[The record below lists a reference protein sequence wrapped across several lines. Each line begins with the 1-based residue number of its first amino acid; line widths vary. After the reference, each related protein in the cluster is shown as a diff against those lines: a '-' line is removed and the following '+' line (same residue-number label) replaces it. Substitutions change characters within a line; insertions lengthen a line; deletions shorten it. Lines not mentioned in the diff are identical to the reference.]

1 MNILYNLNNPAL
13 VTMARPNGFQYNG
26 HKIKYAWCKDEHLCE
41 LSTKGYHSHIV
52 PKSNPVIV
60 EYLRQLKIYTAEQT
74 RKHRDR
80 LDKLA
85 ENKKN
90 SPWTAFQW
98 RLKIFKELGY
108 YSKRQRASSAFLFYE
123 VFHVEPG
130 AVDEKRQCFHEDM
143 IQHGRAPI
151 GRYEAKRTYS
161 PESFA
166 ACVEKIKADILGAS
180 KIEYDKTLKAI
191 EALA

>member
-26 HKIKYAWCKDEHLCE
+26 YKIKYDWCRDAHVCE
-41 LSTKGYHSHIV
+41 LSVKGYHSHII

-60 EYLRQLKIYTAEQT
+60 EYLRQLKIYNDEQEKKY
-74 RKHRDR
+74 RARM
-80 LDKLA
+80 DKLA

-108 YSKRQRASSAFLFYE
+108 YSKRQRAGSAFLFYE

-130 AVDEKRQCFHEDM
+130 AVDEKRQCFHEDK
-143 IQHGRAPI
+143 IQHGRTNIA
-151 GRYEAKRTYS
+151 RFEAKRTYS

-166 ACVEKIKADILGAS
+166 ACVEKIKADILGES
-180 KIEYDKTLKAI
+180 KKEHDEVLKAI
-191 EALA
+191 DAL

>member
-13 VTMARPNGFQYNG
+13 VTMARPRGFWYNGF
-26 HKIKYAWCKDEHLCE
+26 HIKYGWMKDDKVCE
-41 LSTKGYHSHIV
+41 LTVKGYHPHIV

-60 EYLRQLKIYTAEQT
+60 EYLRQLKIYNDEQEAKY
-74 RKHRDR
+74 RVKMA
-80 LDKLA
+80 KLA

-108 YSKRQRASSAFLFYE
+108 YSKRVRAGSAFIFFE
-123 VFHVEPG
+123 VHNVEPG
-130 AVDEKRQCFHEDM
+130 AVDEKSQRFLETKIKHS
-143 IQHGRAPI
+143 RTPI
-151 GRYEAKRTYS
+151 ARFEAKRTYS

-166 ACVEKIKADILGAS
+166 ACVEKIKADILGES
-180 KIEYDKTLKAI
+180 KKEHEEVLKAI
-191 EALA
+191 DAL

>member
-26 HKIKYAWCKDEHLCE
+26 HKIKYDWCRDAHVCE
-41 LSTKGYHSHIV
+41 LSVKGYHSHIV

-60 EYLRQLKIYTAEQT
+60 EYLRQLKIYNDEQE
-74 RKHRDR
+74 RKYRAR
-80 LDKLA
+80 MDKLA

-108 YSKRQRASSAFLFYE
+108 YSKRVRAGSAFIFFE
-123 VFHVEPG
+123 VHNVEPG
-130 AVDEKRQCFHEDM
+130 AVDEKGQRFLETKIKHS
-143 IQHGRAPI
+143 RTPI
-151 GRYEAKRTYS
+151 ARFEAKRTYS

-166 ACVEKIKADILGAS
+166 ACVEKIKADILGES
-180 KIEYDKTLKAI
+180 KKEHDEVLKAI
-191 EALA
+191 DAL

>member
-26 HKIKYAWCKDEHLCE
+26 HKIKYDWCRDGHVCE
-41 LSTKGYHSHIV
+41 LSVKGYHSHIV

-60 EYLRQLKIYTAEQT
+60 EYLRQLKIYNDEQE
-74 RKHRDR
+74 RKYRAR
-80 LDKLA
+80 MDKLA

-108 YSKRQRASSAFLFYE
+108 YSKRVRAGSAFIFFE
-123 VFHVEPG
+123 VSKVEPG
-130 AVDEKRQCFHEDM
+130 AVDEKGQRFLESK
-143 IQHGRAPI
+143 IQHGRTPI
-151 GRYEAKRTYS
+151 ARFEAKRTYS

-166 ACVEKIKADILGAS
+166 ACVEKIKADILGES
-180 KIEYDKTLKAI
+180 KKEHEEVLMAI
-191 EALA
+191 DAL

>member
-26 HKIKYAWCKDEHLCE
+26 QKIKYDWCRDEHVCE

-60 EYLRQLKIYTAEQT
+60 EYLRQLKIYNDEQE
-74 RKHRDR
+74 RKYKAKMA
-80 LDKLA
+80 KLA

-108 YSKRQRASSAFLFYE
+108 YSKRQRAGSAFIFFE
-123 VFHVEPG
+123 VSKVEPG
-130 AVDEKRQCFHEDM
+130 AIDEKRQCFVESK
-143 IQHGRAPI
+143 IQHGRYPI
-151 GRYEAKRTYS
+151 ARFEAKRTYS

-166 ACVEKIKADILGAS
+166 ACVEKIKADILGES
-180 KIEYDKTLKAI
+180 KKEHEETMKAI
-191 EALA
+191 EAL